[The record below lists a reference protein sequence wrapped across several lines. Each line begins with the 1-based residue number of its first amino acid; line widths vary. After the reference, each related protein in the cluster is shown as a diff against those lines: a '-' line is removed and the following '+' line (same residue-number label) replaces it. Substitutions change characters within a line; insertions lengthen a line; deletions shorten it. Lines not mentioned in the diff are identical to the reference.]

1 MFQSLRRLFRLLSR
15 DAVMLWYA
23 CRNPRAPGML
33 RAGALLLLL
42 YALSP
47 IDIVPDW
54 FPVIGWLDD
63 MTLLALGIPVLLKL
77 APVSVLEEAR
87 MATDVFMS
95 RLRPDRR

>member
-1 MFQSLRRLFRLLSR
+1 MIQNLRRLFRLLSR

-23 CRNPRAPGML
+23 CRHPRAPGIL

-42 YALSP
+42 YVLSP

-54 FPVIGWLDD
+54 FPILGWLDD
-63 MTLLALGIPVLLKL
+63 MTLFALGIPVLLKL

-87 MATDVFMS
+87 TATDMFLS
-95 RLRPDRR
+95 RLRPGR